1 MTTFEKL
8 TEILTEQ
15 LGVNPGDIMEASS
28 LAADLGADSLDT
40 VEICLAVESEFSIDV
55 PDEKLDD
62 LLTVGKWVAY
72 IDERQQAAN

>member
-1 MTTFEKL
+1 METLDKL
-8 TEILTEQ
+8 KDILIEH
-15 LGVNPGDIMEASS
+15 LGVNPGDI
-28 LAADLGADSLDT
+28 ADSLDT